1 MNAVS
6 LVSLEDAAKRADHA
20 ISYREFLPASRSALQ
35 PPAFI
40 FGTLPAYLTPD
51 LFSEHELGSV
61 GCYRIRNGRVTS
73 DGVVLRAGEAFW
85 SAAWNHPDYLVR
97 NLIDPAGNNRGALPV
112 RRLAGQVA
120 IIHGPGYMVF
130 GHWLVDVLP
139 RLYVLHC
146 GGYDV
151 GRLQFLL
158 PADTPQFGF
167 DFLRSIG
174 IINIQIIRH
183 HHNTELV
190 EADEVLVPTIL
201 RLKSRLHPC
210 FAEATKFWCDRFCA
224 GAAIT
229 RPVSAER
236 RIFIS
241 REHAASQRLVENR
254 GQIQTMA
261 QQAGYELLHPE
272 RLSLADQI
280 QIFSQSARIVGEYGS
295 GLHNCM
301 FSPPG
306 AQVCALRGTSHS
318 PGFVQ
323 SSLAEVFGQH
333 VGYVLAPTP
342 EHSDDQRVTIDP
354 GLFGRALDSLDA
366 SPRAALPWPAASAA
380 PIPQAEPAV
389 TGPVGDMPRRG
400 ALLGRVIRWLPGRR
414 WRGR

>member
-6 LVSLEDAAKRADHA
+6 LVSLDDAAKRADHA

-61 GCYRIRNGRVTS
+61 GCYKIKNGRVTS

-85 SAAWNHPDYLVR
+85 SLAWNHPDGLVQR
-97 NLIDPAGNNRGALPV
+97 LVDPTGVNRGALPV
-112 RRLAGQVA
+112 RRLAGQVT
-120 IIHGPGYMVF
+120 IIHGPGYNVF

-139 RLYVLHC
+139 RLYVLHRS
-146 GGYDV
+146 GYDID
-151 GRLQFLL
+151 RLQFLL

-183 HHNTELV
+183 NHNTELV

-201 RLKSRLHPC
+201 RLRSRLHPC

-261 QQAGYELLHPE
+261 QQSGYELLYPE

-306 AQVCALRGTSHS
+306 TQVCALRGTSHS

-323 SSLAEVFGQH
+323 SSLAEVFGQQ

-342 EHSDDQRVTIDP
+342 EHSDDQRITIEP
-354 GLFGRALDSLDA
+354 ELFRRALDALDVA
-366 SPRAALPWPAASAA
+366 PHAERFQPAAHAASA
-380 PIPQAEPAV
+380 PQADAAV
-389 TGPVGDMPRRG
+389 AGVGEGVRARES
-400 ALLGRVIRWLPGRR
+400 LLGRVVRRLPG
-414 WRGR
+414 WRGHR